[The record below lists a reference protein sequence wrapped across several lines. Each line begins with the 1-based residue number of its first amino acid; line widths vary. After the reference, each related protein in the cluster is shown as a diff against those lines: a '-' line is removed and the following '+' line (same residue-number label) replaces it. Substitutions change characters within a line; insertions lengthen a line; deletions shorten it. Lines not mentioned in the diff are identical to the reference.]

1 MRDAQ
6 HELVL
11 VCIAY
16 AESNTLIDVLM
27 CVLILFYMVA
37 FVVVLLVP

>member
-6 HELVL
+6 HELAL

-16 AESNTLIDVLM
+16 AESNTLINVLM
-27 CVLILFYMVA
+27 CVSFVFYMT